1 MKVTGIIAEYDPF
14 HNGHRYQ
21 LERAVEM
28 SGADAVV
35 VVMSGSFTQRGTP
48 AFYDKMARTHAA
60 LMNGAD
66 LIIELPYIYACNAG
80 SEFAR
85 GGVGILERLG
95 VVTDLA
101 FGSECG
107 DLDQLAEIAAVTS
120 EMSNEAPF
128 VSELRRLTGTGLPYP
143 MAVCRAVSAVCGQ
156 RYGNI
161 LKSPNNVLGIE
172 YLRALDRRSLKSF
185 LTVS

>member
-35 VVMSGSFTQRGTP
+35 VVMSGSFTQRVVTP

-66 LIIELPYIYACNAG
+66 LIIELP
-80 SEFAR
+80 
-85 GGVGILERLG
+85 
-95 VVTDLA
+95 
-101 FGSECG
+101 
-107 DLDQLAEIAAVTS
+107 
-120 EMSNEAPF
+120 
-128 VSELRRLTGTGLPYP
+128 
-143 MAVCRAVSAVCGQ
+143 
-156 RYGNI
+156 
-161 LKSPNNVLGIE
+161 
-172 YLRALDRRSLKSF
+172 
-185 LTVS
+185 

>member
-66 LIIELPYIYACNAG
+66 LIIELPYIYACNAEVNLHAAA
-80 SEFAR
+80 SESLSGWASLR
-85 GGVGILERLG
+85 IWH
-95 VVTDLA
+95 
-101 FGSECG
+101 SEVS
-107 DLDQLAEIAAVTS
+107 AEIWIS
-120 EMSNEAPF
+120 LQRSPP
-128 VSELRRLTGTGLPYP
+128 SPQR
-143 MAVCRAVSAVCGQ
+143 CRMKLLLSA
-156 RYGNI
+156 
-161 LKSPNNVLGIE
+161 
-172 YLRALDRRSLKSF
+172 SF
-185 LTVS
+185 AG